1 MRNNSDISQRPYGL
15 AERFAEKR
23 QKGIRKAK
31 SQSLLI
37 NPISRVKTAT
47 ASIGLY
53 IITYYNMVMA
63 EMFKAKVRK
72 VGTSFGVL
80 IPMEVIAKEGI
91 KEGEEVEISMLKKR
105 KLQDVLKAFG
115 TAKGT
120 EPFERDREDRLDRE
134 GY

>member
-1 MRNNSDISQRPYGL
+1 ML
-15 AERFAEKR
+15 VRFFEKR
-23 QKGIRKAK
+23 QKGRRRAR
-31 SQSLLI
+31 SQPLLM

-53 IITYYNMVMA
+53 IITYYNRVMA

-80 IPMEVIAKEGI
+80 IPMEVIAKERI
-91 KEGEEVEISMLKKR
+91 KEGEEVELSLIRRKKFDDLLKKT
-105 KLQDVLKAFG
+105 FG
-115 TAKGT
+115 SAKGAG
-120 EPFERDREDRLDRE
+120 PFERDMEDRLERE